1 MMLHLIALLLR
12 QRLVAQRVVSAGH
25 AAPPRERHAL
35 RRAALWAGSTAL
47 ALGAAAYVAQPGV
60 WREASV
66 RAPAAPVEPV
76 EPATL
81 RLRVAAVDLGAT
93 PLLVYLDRP
102 EGGAVA
108 TAASAATP
116 ATVQLS
122 SSGSVFEP
130 AFQVAPLAARMEIGN
145 ADAVAHNTH
154 VFQGAEGRR
163 RTLFNVALP
172 QQDVPVARVLART
185 GLFEV
190 RCDLHAWMRA
200 AVFVPPNVHHLLVRE
215 AGEFELRDIAPGR
228 WRLHVWQAERGDR
241 VRLIELA
248 PGATE
253 ALEIAAR

>member
-1 MMLHLIALLLR
+1 MLHLIALLLR
-12 QRLVAQRVVSAGH
+12 QRLVAQRVVNAGH
-25 AAPPRERHAL
+25 AAPPPRERRVL
-35 RRAALWAGSTAL
+35 RRAALWAGLTAL
-47 ALGAAAYVAQPGV
+47 AVGVAAYVAQPGV

-66 RAPAAPVEPV
+66 GAPAAPV

-81 RLRVAAVDLGAT
+81 RLRVAGVGVGAT

-102 EGGAVA
+102 EGRAVA
-108 TAASAATP
+108 AAASAATP

-122 SSGSVFEP
+122 SIGSVFEP
-130 AFQVAPLAARMEIGN
+130 AFQIAPLAARMELGN

-154 VFQGAEGRR
+154 LFQAAEGRR

-172 QQDVPVARVLART
+172 KQDVPVARVLART

-200 AVFVPPNVHHLLVRE
+200 AVFVPPNAHHLLVRE

-241 VRLIELA
+241 VRSIELA

-253 ALEIAAR
+253 AMEIAAR